1 MLQNGDAI
9 INMGNIAAA
18 AAAGAAGAA
27 IEATTTDPITGL
39 PTAKTAPKL
48 LTKKNDLMSMSDR

>member
-18 AAAGAAGAA
+18 AAAGAA
-27 IEATTTDPITGL
+27 IEATTTDPTTGL

>member
-18 AAAGAAGAA
+18 AAAGAA

-39 PTAKTAPKL
+39 PTTAKTAPKL

>member
-18 AAAGAAGAA
+18 AAAGAA

>member
-1 MLQNGDAI
+1 VLQNGDAI
-9 INMGNIAAA
+9 INMGNLAAA
-18 AAAGAAGAA
+18 AAAGAA
-27 IEATTTDPITGL
+27 IEATTTDPTTGL